1 MLMLVYLKLMMENM
15 ETYLNQ
21 TNKHIGTH
29 ILKEKKTVLLLIS
42 YDISVE
48 KELGK
53 EMYLSENFF

>member
-1 MLMLVYLKLMMENM
+1 MMENM